1 MNIMEVI
8 GGQSSEDWMGF
19 SQPPEDRQC
28 GKPKQESIESIT
40 KKKSPSDKISRFMMG
55 FPYFTSKNC
64 DVMGFS
70 SDLDSQV
77 AANCKKKW
85 LTVGFMVRYDGY
97 NYSTRGYKPT

>member
-1 MNIMEVI
+1 
-8 GGQSSEDWMGF
+8 
-19 SQPPEDRQC
+19 
-28 GKPKQESIESIT
+28 
-40 KKKSPSDKISRFMMG
+40 MG

-77 AANCKKKW
+77 AANCKK
-85 LTVGFMVRYDGY
+85 MVDCWVYGGY